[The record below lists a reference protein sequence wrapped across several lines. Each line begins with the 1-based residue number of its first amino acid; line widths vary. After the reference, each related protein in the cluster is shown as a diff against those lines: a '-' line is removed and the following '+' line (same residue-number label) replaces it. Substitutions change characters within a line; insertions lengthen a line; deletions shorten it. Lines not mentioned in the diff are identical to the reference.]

1 MNPVEIIVKK
11 RDGLELSDKE
21 IEYFIDSYTHGKIPD
36 YQAAALLMAI
46 FIRGFSARETNTLTK
61 TMLYSGTIIDLSDI
75 PGQKIGKHSTGG
87 VGDKT
92 TFIILPIV
100 VAAGIKSPQISGRGL
115 GHTGGTLDKME
126 AIPGLNTRIDIKQY
140 REIMKNQGGLI
151 IGQTAEIAP
160 ADKLLYALRDVTGA
174 VPTIPLIIASIMSKK
189 MAEGTDGLVLDVK
202 TGSGAF
208 MRTLEESK
216 NLALGLQGVAKSFNK
231 KCIAMITE
239 MSQPLGYKTGN
250 WNEIQESADILKGF
264 YVEDLCEISF
274 ALSGAMIMLGGKAET
289 IEEGIEI
296 SRKMVSTG
304 KAFDKFLEI
313 VEAQGG
319 DISYV
324 VNPEKYPV
332 SSIREK
338 LYAPSTG
345 HVSAVNGY
353 EIGMSMI
360 ELKAGRMAKEDA
372 IDFKSGLHLT
382 AKVGEHYY
390 KGQEIGYLEGEDAEK
405 IESVKERVLNSI
417 SFSEEKVEKLQLI
430 KEIIY

>member
-1 MNPVEIIVKK
+1 M
-11 RDGLELSDKE
+11 
-21 IEYFIDSYTHGKIPD
+21 
-36 YQAAALLMAI
+36 
-46 FIRGFSARETNTLTK
+46 
-61 TMLYSGTIIDLSDI
+61 
-75 PGQKIGKHSTGG
+75 
-87 VGDKT
+87 GDKT

>member
-11 RDGLELSDKE
+11 RDGQELSDKE
-21 IEYFIDSYTHGKIPD
+21 IEFFIDSYTQGKIPD

-140 REIMKNQGGLI
+140 REIMKKQGGLI

-313 VEAQGG
+313 IEAQGG

-345 HVSAVNGY
+345 YVSAVNGY